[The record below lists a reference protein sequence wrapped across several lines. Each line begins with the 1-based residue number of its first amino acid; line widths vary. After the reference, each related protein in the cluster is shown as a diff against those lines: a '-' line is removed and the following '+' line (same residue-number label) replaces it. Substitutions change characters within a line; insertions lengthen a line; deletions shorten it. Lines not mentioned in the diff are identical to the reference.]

1 MAGKKPAT
9 AKSATRKVVVRR
21 KATTSK
27 VADKK
32 ASPVKKAAK
41 AAPKKSTT
49 VVKDAFN
56 KTQLFTTIAEEVE
69 LSKKQV
75 ASVYESL
82 ISVIERHVKKTGV
95 GEFTLP
101 GLLKVRVV
109 RKPATKPRKGIN
121 PFTGL
126 ETTFQAKPA
135 RNVVKIKA
143 LKRLKDMV
151 V

>member
-1 MAGKKPAT
+1 MAAKKSAT

-21 KATTSK
+21 KATTAK

-32 ASPVKKAAK
+32 AAPAKKAK
-41 AAPKKSTT
+41 AAPKKLSA
-49 VVKDAFN
+49 VSNAFN
-56 KTQLFTTIAEEVE
+56 KTELFTTIAEEVG
-69 LSKKQV
+69 LSKKEV
-75 ASVYESL
+75 SSVYESL
-82 ISVIERHVKKTGV
+82 IGVIERHVKKSAV
-95 GEFTLP
+95 GEFTMP

-126 ETTFQAKPA
+126 ETVFQAKPA

-151 V
+151 A

>member
-1 MAGKKPAT
+1 MAAKKSAT
-9 AKSATRKVVVRR
+9 AKSASRKVVVRR
-21 KATTSK
+21 KST
-27 VADKK
+27 
-32 ASPVKKAAK
+32 AK
-41 AAPKKSTT
+41 AAPAKKAKVSAAKVAPKKVTT

-56 KTQLFTTIAEEVE
+56 KTQLYTSIAEEVG
-69 LSKKQV
+69 LSKKEV
-75 ASVYESL
+75 SSVFESL
-82 ISVIERHVKKTGV
+82 NSVIERHVKKSGV

-109 RKPATKPRKGIN
+109 RKPATKARKGIN

-126 ETTFQAKPA
+126 ETVFQAKPA

>member
-1 MAGKKPAT
+1 MAAKKPAT
-9 AKSATRKVVVRR
+9 AKKATQKVVVRR
-21 KATTSK
+21 KTATAK
-27 VADKK
+27 VAPKK
-32 ASPVKKAAK
+32 AAPVKSAK
-41 AAPKKSTT
+41 AAPKKSTA

-56 KTQLFTTIAEEVE
+56 KTQLFTTISEEVG
-69 LSKKQV
+69 LSKKEV
-75 ASVYESL
+75 SGVYESL
-82 ISVIERHVKKTGV
+82 IGVIERHVKKTGV

-126 ETTFQAKPA
+126 ETTFQAKPV